1 MKLPD
6 QFLETPTRWFT
17 YLYGL
22 SSLFGI
28 TTAITFSLV
37 WSHWHS
43 TLNGCFSTDCGCCL
57 YVTTT
62 PGTITGSN
70 IGVCWFITYAHL
82 VIGLGGCAMTCWYCV
97 RRVREQTR
105 RARGKTR
112 QRPVYSC
119 SEHQEDSSFIVQALL
134 SGVISVL
141 LFSTAYMFTEGYIK
155 TCSEYRRTVA
165 RNLKASGNLMDLI
178 SSRVSCTS
186 ILDMMDYTQ
195 PNTPRRAPRGG
206 IINSA
211 LLLQTTGLLTWAHF
225 GVWVVLLVYNTCLAR
240 QRAGLGGGKDISW
253 SVGVKP
259 KQVPESEKMSVIG
272 TETSI

>member
-1 MKLPD
+1 MNLPD
-6 QFLETPTRWFT
+6 RFLADSTRWFT

-22 SSLFGI
+22 SSFFGI
-28 TTAITFSLV
+28 TKAITFSLV

-62 PGTITGSN
+62 PGTITGSD

-82 VIGLGGCAMTCWYCV
+82 VIGLGACGVACWCCV
-97 RRVREQTR
+97 RRMREQTR

-112 QRPVYSC
+112 HRPVYS
-119 SEHQEDSSFIVQALL
+119 SEHQEDSSFTLQALL
-134 SGVISVL
+134 SGLVSVL
-141 LFSTAYMFTEGYIK
+141 LFSTGYMFTEGYIK

-165 RNLKASGNLMDLI
+165 RNLKATGNLMDLI
-178 SSRVSCTS
+178 SSRLSCTS

-211 LLLQTTGLLTWAHF
+211 ILLQIAGLLTWAHF

-240 QRAGLGGGKDISW
+240 HKARMGGKDVSW

-259 KQVPESEKMSVIG
+259 EKVPEGEKMGVIG